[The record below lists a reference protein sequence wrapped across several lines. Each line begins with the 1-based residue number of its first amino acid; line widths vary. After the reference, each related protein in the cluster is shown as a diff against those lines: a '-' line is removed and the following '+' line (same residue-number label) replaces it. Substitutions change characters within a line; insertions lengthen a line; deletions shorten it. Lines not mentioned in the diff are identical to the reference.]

1 MVRGDGDMSC
11 LSQPHP
17 CRLWGMSPI
26 WERCMALCAT
36 QGCMDGDT
44 VWHCQG
50 WDAPLSVLPVPMCQ
64 HRVPAAHRDPHP
76 DPASLHFS
84 LKPPSLYTLC
94 LPTLALGHVYGAQW
108 GLGTQGHCCCP
119 PPSHTPT
126 VCLSP
131 TRSPL
136 WGWDGGVQDSPPAET
151 PMLGLCSPPLPGP
164 VCSIH
169 HS

>member
-1 MVRGDGDMSC
+1 MSC

-26 WERCMALCAT
+26 WEHCMALCAT
-36 QGCMDGDT
+36 QGCMDGDA

-119 PPSHTPT
+119 HPPAHPQC
-126 VCLSP
+126 VCPQPEVHCGDGMGGSRTHLQLRP
-131 TRSPL
+131 PCWDCAPHRSPAPSAPFITANQL
-136 WGWDGGVQDSPPAET
+136 
-151 PMLGLCSPPLPGP
+151 
-164 VCSIH
+164 
-169 HS
+169 